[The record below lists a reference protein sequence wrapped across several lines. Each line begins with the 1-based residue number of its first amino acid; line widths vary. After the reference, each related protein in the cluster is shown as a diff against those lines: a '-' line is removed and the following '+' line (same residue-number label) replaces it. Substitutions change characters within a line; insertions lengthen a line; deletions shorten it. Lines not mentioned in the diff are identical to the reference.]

1 VKKTILSVGS
11 CLFVGLFVG
20 LLTGPQASAAQLCS
34 SGFCN
39 GASNGA
45 QCTLNGVTHTC
56 GKCTSHSGADA
67 NSLYIGA
74 LSAAEAKEKCETQY
88 GQAPPPPPP
97 KTAPLEK
104 QPVAPKAE

>member
-1 VKKTILSVGS
+1 MKKTILSLAS
-11 CLFVGLFVG
+11 CLFVGLFAG
-20 LLTGPQASAAQLCS
+20 LLTGQEASAAQLCT

-45 QCTLNGVTHTC
+45 QCSLNGVTHTC

-67 NSLYIGA
+67 NSLYIGS
-74 LSAAEAKEKCETQY
+74 LSPAEAKAKCEIQY

-97 KTAPLEK
+97 KTAPVAK
-104 QPVAPKAE
+104 QPIAPK